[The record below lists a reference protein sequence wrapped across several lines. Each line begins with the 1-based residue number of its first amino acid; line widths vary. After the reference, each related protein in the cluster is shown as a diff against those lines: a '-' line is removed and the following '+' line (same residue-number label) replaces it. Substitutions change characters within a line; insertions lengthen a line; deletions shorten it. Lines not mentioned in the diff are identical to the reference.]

1 MSSACRL
8 FHFKPDIIVLTPR
21 TIGGND
27 ETTDGDE
34 MNTKWCLLKESDGTR
49 GANGKKKVYEIVV
62 DGNAV
67 RTSWGMAEKPA
78 RQSSTQ
84 WFPTES
90 HARQFALTRQYDK
103 MAKGY
108 KLAYAV

>member
-1 MSSACRL
+1 
-8 FHFKPDIIVLTPR
+8 
-21 TIGGND
+21 
-27 ETTDGDE
+27 

-62 DGNAV
+62 DGAVV
-67 RTSWGMAEKPA
+67 RTSWGMAEKPSRQSAVQAFPSEFQA
-78 RQSSTQ
+78 RQYAISK
-84 WFPTES
+84 
-90 HARQFALTRQYDK
+90 QYDK